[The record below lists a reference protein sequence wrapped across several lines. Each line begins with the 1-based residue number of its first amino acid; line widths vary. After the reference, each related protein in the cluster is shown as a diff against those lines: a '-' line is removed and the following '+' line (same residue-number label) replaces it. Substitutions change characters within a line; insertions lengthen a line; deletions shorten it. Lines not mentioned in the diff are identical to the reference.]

1 VRLCLINPNS
11 TESMTAE
18 MADAGRA
25 VAAPDTLVEGVT
37 AESAPATIEGYRDD
51 ALAAAA
57 VAEIVAERRGDY
69 DAFVIACFG
78 DPGLYAA
85 RELATVPV
93 VGIAEASFMLAMTL
107 GRTFSI
113 LTNSDADVPE
123 MEDLVRRYGLAERS
137 VGVRPVDMGVA
148 EAEEDRDAAGRAYL
162 AAGRQ
167 ALEVDRAEV
176 LCLGCGPMLGLRD
189 SLESA
194 LGVPVIEGVPAA
206 VAMAENLVRLG
217 LRTSK
222 ARAFQSRDASG
233 VA

>member
-1 VRLCLINPNS
+1 MRICLINPNS

-18 MADAGRA
+18 MVEAARA
-25 VAAPDTLVEGVT
+25 VAGPDTAVDGVT
-37 AESAPATIEGYRDD
+37 AETAPATIEGYRDD

-57 VAEIVAERRGDY
+57 VVEIVAERRADH

-78 DPGLYAA
+78 DPGLYGA

-107 GRTFSI
+107 GRSFSI
-113 LTNSDADVPE
+113 LTNSDADIPE
-123 MEDLVRRYGLAERS
+123 MEDLVNRYGLGARS
-137 VGVRPVDMGVA
+137 AGVRAVDMGVA
-148 EAEEDRDAAGRAYL
+148 EAEEDRAAAERAYL
-162 AAGRQ
+162 AAGRK
-167 ALEVDRAEV
+167 AIDTDHAEV

-189 SLESA
+189 SLEAA

-206 VAMAENLVRLG
+206 VVMAESLVGLG
-217 LRTSK
+217 LTTSK
-222 ARAFQSRDASG
+222 ARSFQSRDASG